1 MTRPGGTVFS
11 RLVSAIGGQS
21 HEPIRKAT
29 TIAER
34 RPGRIERTL
43 ERPPAHLPMPSLRD
57 LMPHLSKVEVRPAK
71 ASFAQLGVVAS
82 MGIVSEL
89 ANLTKG
95 QVGALLSARSYA
107 RDVLRLS
114 GLDLKDFSGQAFV
127 EASLIAFIVA
137 DPSLLERATQVD
149 EQQRA
154 LTEDQRRDAPLP
166 LVKDS
171 AYHLVAAEAKRLLRL
186 IRAEAKPQ

>member
-1 MTRPGGTVFS
+1 MTRPGGTVLS
-11 RLVSAIGGQS
+11 KLVGIIGRQP
-21 HEPIRKAT
+21 HEPTRKAS

-34 RPGRIERTL
+34 RPGRTERTL

-57 LMPHLSKVEVRPAK
+57 LMPHLSKIEVRPAK

-89 ANLTKG
+89 ADLTNG

-114 GLDLKDFSGQAFV
+114 GLDLKGFSGQAFV
-127 EASLIAFIVA
+127 EASLVAFIIT
-137 DPSLLERATQVD
+137 DPFLLERAIQVD
-149 EQQRA
+149 DQQRA
-154 LTEDQRRDAPLP
+154 FTEDERRFARGREPPLLLDP
-166 LVKDS
+166 TYQS
-171 AYHLVAAEAKRLLRL
+171 VADEAKRLLSL
-186 IRAEAKPQ
+186 IRA